1 MTTNNKK
8 TTPLSGQN
16 APFTNLPILDKTED
30 DILALLWNAV
40 EQTADSLVIT
50 DIDGRIVYV
59 NPAFETITGYSQ
71 AEALGQ
77 TPALLKSG
85 QHPPEMYA
93 ELWQAVSNGRSF
105 KAEFVNRKKDGQLYY
120 QEQTITPIKNGQGEI
135 VHYVASGREITERKQ
150 IEQAL
155 RQRNEDLAAL
165 NELNQRMRER
175 ERAMQTAVSTVNSTL
190 ALNEVLDRILATIG
204 TVIVC
209 HSASIILLNE
219 QGCYIAA
226 SYNLPPP
233 VAEQLPVNCTNLLLK
248 EVAATKRPLI
258 LKNAQEDERF
268 ENWADTSYIKG
279 WLCVPLL
286 VRDKLIGFITLD
298 NHQPGAYTDE
308 EAKLGLNFA
317 NQVAVAVENAR
328 LHEDLQT
335 HFKTLRQAQERLVQ
349 SEKLAAIGEL
359 VAGVAHELNNPLAAV
374 VLHAQLL
381 RYKAVDNSLA
391 KEVAQIVSQA
401 QRASNIVRG
410 LLDFA
415 RQRPTERKPVALNK
429 VMDSALSL
437 VAYEFRASNITC
449 NTHYPPDMPPIMGDA
464 HQLQQVF
471 VNLLTN
477 AHQAIRDSQDEGR
490 ILITTEVGPSLYLGH
505 AVTKQPLLRLK
516 IEDDGPGIPQH
527 LLTRIFDPFF
537 TTKPAGVGTGIGLS
551 VCHGIVSD
559 HGGYIWAESKL
570 GQGTIFWLELP
581 LAQEADLAQAASAE
595 QTVVRQPVPA
605 SLKLT
610 NGSGA
615 AILIIDDEAS
625 LRHVMGRSLEKRGYQ
640 VTIAASGQEGLDRLA
655 EQSYDLILC
664 DIRMPGMD
672 GVALHRHLQADY
684 PAQAERI
691 VFMTGDIVS
700 PQTRQFLQET
710 AVHHLEKPFELEE
723 LIALTEQ
730 FLQQD

>member
-1 MTTNNKK
+1 M
-8 TTPLSGQN
+8 
-16 APFTNLPILDKTED
+16 
-30 DILALLWNAV
+30 
-40 EQTADSLVIT
+40 
-50 DIDGRIVYV
+50 
-59 NPAFETITGYSQ
+59 
-71 AEALGQ
+71 
-77 TPALLKSG
+77 
-85 QHPPEMYA
+85 
-93 ELWQAVSNGRSF
+93 
-105 KAEFVNRKKDGQLYY
+105 
-120 QEQTITPIKNGQGEI
+120 
-135 VHYVASGREITERKQ
+135 
-150 IEQAL
+150 
-155 RQRNEDLAAL
+155 
-165 NELNQRMRER
+165 
-175 ERAMQTAVSTVNSTL
+175 
-190 ALNEVLDRILATIG
+190 
-204 TVIVC
+204 
-209 HSASIILLNE
+209 
-219 QGCYIAA
+219 
-226 SYNLPPP
+226 
-233 VAEQLPVNCTNLLLK
+233 
-248 EVAATKRPLI
+248 
-258 LKNAQEDERF
+258 
-268 ENWADTSYIKG
+268 
-279 WLCVPLL
+279 
-286 VRDKLIGFITLD
+286 
-298 NHQPGAYTDE
+298 
-308 EAKLGLNFA
+308 
-317 NQVAVAVENAR
+317 
-328 LHEDLQT
+328 
-335 HFKTLRQAQERLVQ
+335 
-349 SEKLAAIGEL
+349 
-359 VAGVAHELNNPLAAV
+359 
-374 VLHAQLL
+374 
-381 RYKAVDNSLA
+381 
-391 KEVAQIVSQA
+391 SQA

-449 NTHYPPDMPPIMGDA
+449 TTNYLPDMPPIMGDA

-477 AHQAIRDSQDEGR
+477 AHQAIRDSQDEGH
-490 ILITTEVGPSLYLGH
+490 IVIATEVGPSLYLGR
-505 AVTKQPLLRLK
+505 AVAPLPLLRLK
-516 IEDDGPGIPQH
+516 IKDDGPGIPQH

-570 GQGTIFWLELP
+570 GQGTTFWLELP
-581 LAQEADLAQAASAE
+581 LAQEADLAQTESME
-595 QTVVRQPVPA
+595 QMVVRQPVPA
-605 SLKLT
+605 SLKPA